1 MSKTVKTSRRTIWV
15 SILLTCGALL
25 TAYHFSS
32 GKDQSAQKAS
42 SVKGANETAH
52 STSSK
57 ANHPRP
63 ATHAKAETNAKAEAA
78 KPSDTASGYANYGES
93 VAGAGITPRRL

>member
-32 GKDQSAQKAS
+32 GKDQSGQKAS

-52 STSSK
+52 STSRK

-63 ATHAKAETNAKAEAA
+63 ATHAKAEAA